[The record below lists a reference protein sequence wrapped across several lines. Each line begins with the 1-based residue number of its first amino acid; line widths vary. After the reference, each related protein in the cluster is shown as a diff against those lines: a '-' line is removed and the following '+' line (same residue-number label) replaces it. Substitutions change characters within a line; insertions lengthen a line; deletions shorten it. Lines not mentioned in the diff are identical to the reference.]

1 MEWEGNKV
9 IRVTRCDI
17 NDESFDTKD
26 FVFHYN
32 MPSNDKETIEIRWYW
47 SIQFRNET
55 AKNPNVNE
63 IKLFQNAATNKKQL
77 YYKPYYNNGWTI
89 ILAYS

>member
-1 MEWEGNKV
+1 
-9 IRVTRCDI
+9 
-17 NDESFDTKD
+17 
-26 FVFHYN
+26 

-77 YYKPYYNNGWTI
+77 YYKPYYNNG
-89 ILAYS
+89 